1 VHLAVMSEAKLTAL
15 VTTPDNEITRALL
28 QLDNASILH
37 SKQLLAARRLL
48 WGAWD
53 LASTLEL

>member
-1 VHLAVMSEAKLTAL
+1 MSEAKLTAL

-37 SKQLLAARRLL
+37 SKQLLATRRLL